1 MPVRLKKSSKKPAK
15 PVPPPGR
22 KMSKQEA
29 RNYVFKNYAE
39 AMKLLA
45 KH

>member
-1 MPVRLKKSSKKPAK
+1 MNVRLKKPVKKTARPI
-15 PVPPPGR
+15 PPPGR

-29 RNYVFKNYAE
+29 RNYVFKKYAE